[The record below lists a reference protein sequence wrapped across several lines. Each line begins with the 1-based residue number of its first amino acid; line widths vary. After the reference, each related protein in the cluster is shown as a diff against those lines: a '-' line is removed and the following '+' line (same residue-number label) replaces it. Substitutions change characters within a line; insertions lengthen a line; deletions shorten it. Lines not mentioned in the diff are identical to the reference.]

1 MSGVTVRHATAQ
13 DTAALAALE
22 AECFPD
28 PWGETAVSGQLAAA
42 HCLSL
47 VAERD
52 GAPVGYLFMSILPPE
67 GDINRI
73 AVSPAARRAGVG
85 DALLAAGLSAAADRG
100 VEKIFLD
107 VRESNLPAIALYR
120 KHGFS
125 ETGRR
130 KDYYRAPRENAV
142 LMERENESNAVS
154 RN

>member
-1 MSGVTVRHATAQ
+1 MMGEVTVRIATAE
-13 DTAALAALE
+13 DAAALVALE
-22 AECFPD
+22 KECFSD
-28 PWGETAVSGQLAAA
+28 PWGEMAVRGQLCAA
-42 HCLSL
+42 HCFSL
-47 VAERD
+47 IAERD
-52 GAPVGYLFMSILPPE
+52 GAPVGYLFMSMLPPD

-85 DALLAAGLSAAADRG
+85 DALLLTGLAAAESAD

-120 KHGFS
+120 KHGFA

-142 LMERENESNAVS
+142 LMERESDAVS

>member
-1 MSGVTVRHATAQ
+1 MSGVTVRLAVAE
-13 DTAALAALE
+13 DAPALTALE
-22 AECFPD
+22 KESFPD
-28 PWGETAVSGQLAAA
+28 PWGETAVLGQLTAA

-85 DALLAAGLSAAADRG
+85 DALLAAGLSASAARG
-100 VEKIFLD
+100 VDKLFLD

-142 LMERENESNAVS
+142 LMERECESDAVS